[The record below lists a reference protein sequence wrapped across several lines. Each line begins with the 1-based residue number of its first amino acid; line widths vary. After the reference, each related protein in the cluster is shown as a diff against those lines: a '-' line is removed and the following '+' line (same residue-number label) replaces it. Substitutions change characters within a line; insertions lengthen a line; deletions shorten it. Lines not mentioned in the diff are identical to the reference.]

1 MAAFTFFNFAILILL
16 IIYNFNATNCLS
28 SNGLSESNIAIFD
41 ILVDYQELYESLIS
55 DDVAGENFSLPVV
68 FSHNNFYSYPI
79 SKQIYCLVLWNM
91 IYSFLNFLQ
100 F

>member
-79 SKQIYCLVLWNM
+79 SKQISRSMKYDLFISQLLT
-91 IYSFLNFLQ
+91 ILA
-100 F
+100 